1 MKIQAYNIRKK
12 YQENLVLNIE
22 SISFKEGLITGITGP
37 NGSGKTTLLNIIAG
51 LDLDFDGHVLY
62 NEKKLDKKTMEDMT
76 LIFQKPYLFRRSV
89 FDNIAYP
96 MILRKENGE
105 TIKKS
110 VYEIARIL
118 DIEDLLSKKGH
129 QRSGGETQKV
139 ALARAMVFKPSVLLL
154 DEATSSLDPESVW
167 TIEEAIKRYNKMT
180 KATIIV
186 ITHNIEQSKRLC
198 DEIVTLELGK
208 VV

>member
-1 MKIQAYNIRKK
+1 MKIQSHNIRKK
-12 YQENLVLNIE
+12 YQDNLVLNIE

-51 LDLDFDGHVLY
+51 LDPDFEGQVLY
-62 NEKKLDKKTMEDMT
+62 NEKKLDKETMEEMT

-96 MILRKENGE
+96 MILRKESGE
-105 TIKKS
+105 TIKRS
-110 VYEIARIL
+110 VYEIAKIL
-118 DIEDLLSKKGH
+118 EIEDLLDKKGH
-129 QRSGGETQKV
+129 QLSGGETQKV
-139 ALARAMVFKPSVLLL
+139 ALARAMIFKPSVLLL

-167 TIEEAIKRYNKMT
+167 VIEEAITRYNKMT